1 MALYLDIMINVFKC
15 LDPIESR
22 KASLTCKLWY
32 LASQYYLKHEIWE
45 NINTYSITENEIQL
59 DKRKMIQFLKE
70 GKRFINYNLQ
80 VKLLINLVIKNDNNN
95 IQFMTLDGV
104 VDSPNNLNELYIL
117 VKSKQKYKK
126 RPLKPSIYG

>member
-1 MALYLDIMINVFKC
+1 MSLNLDIMIHVFKF

-45 NINTYSITENEIQL
+45 NMYENEIKFNQN
-59 DKRKMIQFLKE
+59 KMIKFIEE
-70 GKRFINYNLQ
+70 GKRFITYHSK
-80 VKLLINLVIKNDNNN
+80 VKLLINLVIKKDNKS
-95 IQFMTLDGV
+95 IQFITLDGSI
-104 VDSPNNLNELYIL
+104 DSPNNLNKLYIL

-126 RPLKPSIYG
+126 RPMKPSIYV

>member
-1 MALYLDIMINVFKC
+1 MSLNLDIMIHVFKF

-45 NINTYSITENEIQL
+45 NMYENKMKFNQN
-59 DKRKMIQFLKE
+59 KMIKFIEE
-70 GKRFINYNLQ
+70 GKRFINYHSK
-80 VKLLINLVIKNDNNN
+80 VRLLINLVIKKDNKS
-95 IQFMTLDGV
+95 IQFMTLDGII
-104 VDSPNNLNELYIL
+104 DSPNNLNKLYIL

-126 RPLKPSIYG
+126 RHLKPSIYV

>member
-1 MALYLDIMINVFKC
+1 MSLNLDIMIHVFKY

-45 NINTYSITENEIQL
+45 NMYENKMKFNQN
-59 DKRKMIQFLKE
+59 KMIKFIEE
-70 GKRFINYNLQ
+70 GKRFINYHS
-80 VKLLINLVIKNDNNN
+80 KIRLLINLVIKNDYNS
-95 IQFMTLDGV
+95 IQFMTLDGII
-104 VDSPNNLNELYIL
+104 DSPNNLNELYIL

-126 RPLKPSIYG
+126 RSLKPSIYE

>member
-1 MALYLDIMINVFKC
+1 MSLNLDIMIHVFKF

-45 NINTYSITENEIQL
+45 NIYENKIKFNQNE
-59 DKRKMIQFLKE
+59 MIKFIKE
-70 GKRFINYNLQ
+70 GKRFINCHSK
-80 VKLLINLVIKNDNNN
+80 VRHLINLVIKNNANS
-95 IQFMTLDGV
+95 IQFMTLDGII
-104 VDSPNNLNELYIL
+104 DSPNNLNKLYIL

-126 RPLKPSIYG
+126 RPLNPSIYV

>member
-1 MALYLDIMINVFKC
+1 MSLNLDIMINVFKF

-45 NINTYSITENEIQL
+45 NIYENKMKFNQN
-59 DKRKMIQFLKE
+59 KMIKFIEE
-70 GKRFINYNLQ
+70 GKRFINYHS
-80 VKLLINLVIKNDNNN
+80 KIRLLINLVIKNDYNS
-95 IQFMTLDGV
+95 IQFMTLDGII
-104 VDSPNNLNELYIL
+104 DSPNNLNELYIL

-126 RPLKPSIYG
+126 RSLKPSIYE